1 MQLQA
6 SNGADANRS
15 VPPRWLARD
24 AVAAAQ
30 TEPPASGE
38 RGRRA
43 SDRDAAA
50 HPARPRVDADHG
62 ACAAP
67 SATQIAPSPAAIA
80 TGLPPTRTVS
90 LTASVAASIRVTVPS
105 SRLATQTPP

>member
-1 MQLQA
+1 MQK

-24 AVAAAQ
+24 AVAAAH
-30 TEPPASGE
+30 TEPPATASADGALPTRDRAGSAVRV
-38 RGRRA
+38 RGSMRITA
-43 SDRDAAA
+43 SA
-50 HPARPRVDADHG
+50 P
-62 ACAAP
+62 P
-67 SATQIAPSPAAIA
+67 SATQIAPSPAATA